1 MGTSRRRGGTMRWT
15 LVLALIILLACYTV
29 WPLYSLYRIASAV
42 ETRNSAA
49 LQELVDFPSLRASMA
64 QQIANAHLKLTGKS
78 AESSDGSRSLGSRL
92 GAMIADAL
100 LAKIILNPERLLDR
114 LGKGWVSANPSPP
127 SGLAAPFAA
136 NSLGSAW
143 QTWLNSDYSGAN
155 FYVAVPVDRPFDQ
168 RFGVRLRLV
177 DWDWK
182 LSGLDLPESMALD
195 LAQELARTR

>member
-1 MGTSRRRGGTMRWT
+1 MRWT
-15 LVLALIILLACYTV
+15 LVTILALIILLAGYTV

-100 LAKIILNPERLLDR
+100 LAKIIFNPERLLDL
-114 LGKGWVSANPSPP
+114 LGKGLVSAN
-127 SGLAAPFAA
+127 LAAPFAA

>member
-1 MGTSRRRGGTMRWT
+1 SHIMYSSMRWT
-15 LVLALIILLACYTV
+15 LVIIFALIILLAGYTV
-29 WPLYSLYRIASAV
+29 WPFYGLYRIASAV

-49 LQELVDFPSLRASMA
+49 LQDLVDFPSLRASMA
-64 QQIANAHLKLTGKS
+64 QQIANAHLKITGKS
-78 AESSDGSRSLGSRL
+78 AESSDGSRSLGSRF

-100 LAKIILNPERLLDR
+100 LAKIIFNPERLLDL
-114 LGKGWVSANPSPP
+114 LGKGSVSANPSPP

-168 RFGVRLRLV
+168 RFGVRLRWV